1 MSATLLLDT
10 LLWDLTLDASGN
22 IAVATAPY
30 QLAQDAA
37 SAIRLFQGELW
48 YDTTQGVPYQNIL
61 AQNPPLS
68 LLKQQLVDAAL
79 TVPDVVSAQCFI
91 ASVSG
96 RGVTGQV
103 QVTNSSGVVTAANF

>member
-1 MSATLLLDT
+1 MSSTLLLDT
-10 LLWDLTLDASGN
+10 QLWDLTLDAAGN
-22 IAVATAPY
+22 IAVATDPY

-61 AQNPPLS
+61 AQNTPLS

-96 RGVTGQV
+96 RGVAGQV
-103 QVTNSSGVVTAANF
+103 QVVSSTGATSATNF